1 MVNTISYGRF
11 PGFTGSRLYCA
22 NMRHVRNLFSVLSFG
37 LLSLTG
43 CSSPSVTE
51 NFDVFSSDPF
61 NLGNSVK
68 TSSSKDLTPL
78 IEHCEYSKEYTEVPL
93 PFKSQCTLTVGEISI
108 PLNGYYLDST
118 GRVVLLS
125 AMVVNTEKRQEI
137 IEKLGENTASVMQ
150 EYTDICIQYGRNTL
164 PQLLISSKDKCDH
177 LLYRLV

>member
-1 MVNTISYGRF
+1 MNQI
-11 PGFTGSRLYCA
+11 
-22 NMRHVRNLFSVLSFG
+22 RNLLSVLSFS

-43 CSSPSVTE
+43 CSSPPATTSFE
-51 NFDVFSSDPF
+51 IFSSDPL

-78 IEHCEYSKEYTEVPL
+78 VDHCEYSKEYTEVLL
-93 PFKSQCTLTVGEISI
+93 PFKSQCDLVIGKVSVS
-108 PLNGYYLDST
+108 LDDYYLDSS

-125 AMVVNTEKRQEI
+125 AMVVNPEKRQKI
-137 IEKLGENTASVMQ
+137 IEKLGGSNASVVQ
-150 EYTDICIQYGRNTL
+150 EYTDVCIQYGRNTL